1 VRKLR
6 EWMDEHLPS
15 RLLGLIDWPKYRLF
29 DDCWAEDCPVASR
42 KTIAHTPRQLRRCEG
57 TPMAIRLTE
66 RGWLYGEGIE
76 PDSVVGPAS
85 RASA

>member
-1 VRKLR
+1 MRDWLEK
-6 EWMDEHLPS
+6 HAPG
-15 RLLGLIDWPKYRLF
+15 LLGLYDWPGYRLF
-29 DDCWAEDCPVASR
+29 GHCWAEDCPVLGRRIRWHSR
-42 KTIAHTPRQLRRCEG
+42 QQLRRCEG

-66 RGWLYGEGIE
+66 RGWLYGQGIE

>member
-6 EWMDEHLPS
+6 DWPERHAPG
-15 RLLGLIDWPKYRLF
+15 LLGLYDWPRYRLL
-29 DDCWAEDCPVASR
+29 DTCWAEDCPVPSR
-42 KTIAHTPRQLRRCEG
+42 QNIRHSPAQLRRCEG
-57 TPMAIRLTE
+57 TPMAIKLTE
-66 RGWLYGEGIE
+66 RGWLYGEGID

>member
-1 VRKLR
+1 MR

-15 RLLGLIDWPKYRLF
+15 WLLGVIDWPRYRLLG
-29 DDCWAEDCPVASR
+29 DCWAEDCPAASR

-57 TPMAIRLTE
+57 TPMAIQLTE